1 MRSVNLGGRRTRAIV
16 MKSRVYQLITRM
28 VLSVMPRV
36 LAEVLATIFGLWT
49 AILPLLI
56 WAAWSADVL
65 AAVLLSGAVSVTLY
79 LVFAI
84 AAAPDGAR
92 SALNDWRQRR
102 NQYDNARAMPRKST
116 WRDIA

>member
-1 MRSVNLGGRRTRAIV
+1 MN
-16 MKSRVYQLITRM
+16 SRFNKVITRF
-28 VLSVMPRV
+28 VLGIMPRA

-56 WAAWSADVL
+56 WVAWSADVL

-79 LVFAI
+79 LLFAI
-84 AAAPDGAR
+84 AAAPDGQR

-102 NQYDNARAMPRKST
+102 DRYESERAEPRKST

>member
-1 MRSVNLGGRRTRAIV
+1 
-16 MKSRVYQLITRM
+16 MKSRLNKAITRI
-28 VLSVMPRV
+28 VLGIMPRAF
-36 LAEVLATIFGLWT
+36 AEVLATIFGLWT
-49 AILPLLI
+49 AVLPLLI

-65 AAVLLSGAVSVTLY
+65 ATVLLSGAVSVTLY
-79 LVFAI
+79 LIFAI

-102 NQYDNARAMPRKST
+102 DQYETERAEPRKST

>member
-1 MRSVNLGGRRTRAIV
+1 
-16 MKSRVYQLITRM
+16 MKSRIYQAITQL
-28 VLSVMPRV
+28 VLRIMPRAV
-36 LAEVLATIFGLWT
+36 AEALATVFGLWT

-65 AAVLLSGAVSVTLY
+65 IAVLLSGAVSVTLY

-84 AAAPDGAR
+84 AAAPDNAR
-92 SALNDWRQRR
+92 SGLDDWRQRR
-102 NQYDNARAMPRKST
+102 DEYDSARAMPRKST